1 MAATRLVYRS
11 CQGEGRQSVAL
22 AGWGSWGLVTKQ
34 PDMNFKIQAFFT
46 TLIIGTVSALTIS
59 DAISQKVNAQ
69 ATPSCNNATIRGSY
83 GFKTTGTVLGSPI
96 ASVGLVKVDGRGN
109 FQSIGGAS
117 IDGTV
122 RTNETSSGTYSVKQ
136 DCTVQTVVSL
146 DGSTYSGIIVD
157 GGKEIVFIATVP
169 GTVVVETWKKV
180 N

>member
-1 MAATRLVYRS
+1 
-11 CQGEGRQSVAL
+11 
-22 AGWGSWGLVTKQ
+22 
-34 PDMNFKIQAFFT
+34 MNFKIQGFFT

-59 DAISQKVNAQ
+59 DAISQKVNAEP
-69 ATPSCNNATIRGSY
+69 APSCNNATITGSY
-83 GFKTTGTVLGSPI
+83 GFKATGTIIGSPI

-117 IDGTV
+117 VDGTV
-122 RTNETSSGTYSVKQ
+122 RTNETGSGTYSVKQ
-136 DCTVQTVVSL
+136 DCTVQIVTS
-146 DGSTYSGIIVD
+146 DGSTYSGVIVD

>member
-1 MAATRLVYRS
+1 M
-11 CQGEGRQSVAL
+11 
-22 AGWGSWGLVTKQ
+22 
-34 PDMNFKIQAFFT
+34 
-46 TLIIGTVSALTIS
+46 SALTIS

-69 ATPSCNNATIRGSY
+69 ATPSCNNATIKGSY
-83 GFKTTGTVLGSPI
+83 GFKTTGTIIGAPI

-117 IDGTV
+117 VDGTV
-122 RTNETSSGTYSVKQ
+122 RTNETGSGTYSVKQ
-136 DCTVQTVVSL
+136 DCTVQTVIS
-146 DGSTYSGIIVD
+146 DGSTYSGVIVD